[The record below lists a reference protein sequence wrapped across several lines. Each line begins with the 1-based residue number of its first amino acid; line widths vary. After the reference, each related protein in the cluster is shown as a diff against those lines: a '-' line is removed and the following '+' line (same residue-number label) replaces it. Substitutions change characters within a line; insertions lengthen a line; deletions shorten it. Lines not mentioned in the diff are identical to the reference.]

1 MKQMLPGEPAF
12 IRHSWRNVLIWL
24 VPIIALLTGLSM
36 LLQTKLTE
44 GPEIVISFRSAAGL
58 EAGKTT
64 VKYKDVNVGTVKEII
79 LSADS
84 SKVLA
89 RVQLARSAESLIRK
103 DTRFWVV
110 RPRVGISGVSGI
122 DTLLSGPYIGM
133 DRGKS
138 TESEREFRG
147 LETPPTIISDV
158 QGSQF
163 IIDAAD
169 LGSLD
174 IGSPVYYR
182 RVQVGRVASYHLR
195 EDGAGVTLNAFI
207 DAPYDRL
214 VTADTRFWNVSGI
227 DLSVGADGVRLKT
240 QTVATIMA
248 GGIAFASVA
257 DGDPQ
262 GAGEKVRYA
271 LFADQASALAQP
283 DGPAIA
289 FKLRFERSLRGLAVG
304 APVQFSSVV
313 VGRVTSIDLDYVPTG
328 YRFPTIVGINVYP
341 SRIGPLVKK
350 LPHPSGTEDMERVAA
365 LFVRDLVAQGLRAQ
379 AVPGSL
385 LTGQLFITF
394 DFIPDAPKVAF
405 DLAARPLQ
413 LPTVSGGLDKI
424 QDQVAGIVAKVNQL
438 PLESIGNN
446 LDTTL
451 AGLSKT
457 LRIVNGETLP
467 VANRLLKQTQNTTA
481 DVQDLIAEDSPLMAN
496 LMQVLQETGRT
507 LRSLRGLTDQLDRHP
522 EALLQ
527 GTPQDPEPEIPTKT
541 ADFNQGKSQ

>member
-64 VKYKDVNVGTVKEII
+64 VKYKDVSVGTVKEII

-84 SKVLA
+84 SEVLA

-195 EDGAGVTLNAFI
+195 EDGA
-207 DAPYDRL
+207 
-214 VTADTRFWNVSGI
+214 
-227 DLSVGADGVRLKT
+227 
-240 QTVATIMA
+240 
-248 GGIAFASVA
+248 
-257 DGDPQ
+257 
-262 GAGEKVRYA
+262 
-271 LFADQASALAQP
+271 
-283 DGPAIA
+283 PA
-289 FKLRFERSLRGLAVG
+289 
-304 APVQFSSVV
+304 
-313 VGRVTSIDLDYVPTG
+313 
-328 YRFPTIVGINVYP
+328 
-341 SRIGPLVKK
+341 
-350 LPHPSGTEDMERVAA
+350 
-365 LFVRDLVAQGLRAQ
+365 
-379 AVPGSL
+379 SL
-385 LTGQLFITF
+385 LTFLLT
-394 DFIPDAPKVAF
+394 
-405 DLAARPLQ
+405 RPMTGWSRLIRG
-413 LPTVSGGLDKI
+413 SGT
-424 QDQVAGIVAKVNQL
+424 
-438 PLESIGNN
+438 S
-446 LDTTL
+446 
-451 AGLSKT
+451 AGLT
-457 LRIVNGETLP
+457 FLWAL
-467 VANRLLKQTQNTTA
+467 TA
-481 DVQDLIAEDSPLMAN
+481 CA
-496 LMQVLQETGRT
+496 
-507 LRSLRGLTDQLDRHP
+507 
-522 EALLQ
+522 
-527 GTPQDPEPEIPTKT
+527 
-541 ADFNQGKSQ
+541 